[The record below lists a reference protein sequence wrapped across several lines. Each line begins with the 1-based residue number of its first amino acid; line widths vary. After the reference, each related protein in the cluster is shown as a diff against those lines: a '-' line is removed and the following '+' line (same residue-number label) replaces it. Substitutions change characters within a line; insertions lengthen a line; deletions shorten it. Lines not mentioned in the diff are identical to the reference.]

1 MKWKGYELPLH
12 KRTLIMGVLNLTPD
26 SFFDAGRYY
35 DPDEAIVRA
44 QEMVEQGADIIDIGG
59 ESTRPGAEPVQ
70 EEIELARILPVI
82 RRLVGEIEIP
92 LSVDTYKSGVASRAL
107 REGAAMIN
115 DISGFHFDPQMP
127 QVIAEF
133 QVPVVVMHTAGKP
146 KTMQQ
151 HACYQELINDIIA
164 YLEEGVQVGL
174 AAGISPDKFIIDP
187 GLGFGKT
194 RANNLRI
201 LRELPQFQSL
211 DKPIMIGAS
220 RKSFIGKVLDLPLEE
235 RLEGSLAA
243 AAVAIFNGANIIRTH
258 DVKETRRV
266 AMMVDAILG
275 WAV

>member
-1 MKWKGYELPLH
+1 
-12 KRTLIMGVLNLTPD
+12 MGVLNLTPD

-92 LSVDTYKSGVASRAL
+92 ISVDTYKSGVASRAL

-164 YLEEGVQVGL
+164 YLEGGVQVGL

-194 RANNLRI
+194 LANNLRI
-201 LRELPQFQSL
+201 LRELPRFQLL

-220 RKSFIGKVLDLPLEE
+220 RKSFIGEVLDLPLEE

-243 AAVAIFNGANIIRTH
+243 AAVAIFNGANIFRTH

>member
-115 DISGFHFDPQMP
+115 DISGFHFDPHMP
-127 QVIAEF
+127 QVVAEF

-151 HACYQELINDIIA
+151 QACYQELINDIIA

>member
-92 LSVDTYKSGVASRAL
+92 ISVDTYKSGVASRAL

-133 QVPVVVMHTAGKP
+133 QVPVVVMHTSGKP